1 MNFSKLTAFLDSLQT
16 DYNVPGCDCVVFHHH
31 RQVYRRMAGWADA
44 AHTRTVSD
52 TDLYY
57 LFSASKVITCTAFMQ
72 LVEQGLVHLEDDLA
86 RYLPEFE
93 EMQVLQEMPPAPIMN
108 LPAQAPTRSAARK
121 IRIVDLLTMT
131 SGLSYDVQTAPI
143 LAMQK
148 DTGGKATTREMM
160 RAIAATPLVCDPAEH
175 WIYSLSHDVLAAVL
189 EVVTGKTFGAY
200 LQENIFTPLGMKDV
214 HFALRPE
221 EEKRVSELYM
231 HARDSADIAP
241 VPPVNRFRLSENYES
256 GGAGLIMPV
265 EEYAKFLEAMSCGG
279 VSVNGHRILRRDTID
294 RMRRNYL
301 NEQELQDFHQTGKVG
316 YGYGLGVRTLIDGS
330 TSRSPVGEF
339 GWDGAA
345 GAYVMIDCENEVGVL
360 YVEHVLGHLDSYFR
374 IHPTIRDLT
383 YEALD
388 L

>member
-1 MNFSKLTAFLDSLQT
+1 MDFSKMTAFLDSLQT
-16 DYNVPGCDCVVFHHH
+16 DFEVPGCDCVVLHRH
-31 RQVYRRMAGWADA
+31 RQVYRHRAGWADA
-44 AHTRTVSD
+44 ARTRAVSD
-52 TDLYY
+52 SDLYY
-57 LFSASKVITCTAFMQ
+57 LFSATKVITCTAFLQ
-72 LVEQGLVHLEDDLA
+72 LVEQGLVGLEDELD
-86 RYLPEFE
+86 RYLPEFG
-93 EMQVLQEMPPAPIMN
+93 EMQVLCEMPRPPIMS
-108 LPAQAPTRSAARK
+108 LPSQAPTRRARRK

-131 SGLSYDVQTAPI
+131 SGLSYDLQTAPI

-148 DTGGKATTREMM
+148 ASGGKATTREMM
-160 RAIAATPLVCDPAEH
+160 GAIAATPLLCDPGEH

-200 LQENIFTPLGMKDV
+200 LQEKIFAPLGMKDV
-214 HFALRPE
+214 HFALGPAE
-221 EEKRVSELYM
+221 ENRLSQLYM
-231 HARDSADIAP
+231 HARDGREVTP

-256 GGAGLIMPV
+256 GGAGLAMTV
-265 EEYAKFLEAMSCGG
+265 EEYAKFLDAMSGGG
-279 VSVNGHRILRRDTID
+279 VSAAGQRILRRETVD

-301 NEQELQDFHQTGKVG
+301 NDRQLQDFRQTGKVG

-360 YVEHVLGHLDSYFR
+360 YVEHVLGHMDSYMR
-374 IHPTIRDLT
+374 IHPTLRDLA
-383 YEALD
+383 YEALG